1 MDYTQVLNDISS
13 KLSTI
18 ITSLG
23 SIEDLQNLLTSLY
36 TIVVIFFVLIVIR
49 GE

>member
-13 KLSTI
+13 KLSTLI
-18 ITSLG
+18 S
-23 SIEDLQNLLTSLY
+23 LLTDIKNDSITDLL
-36 TIVVIFFVLIVIR
+36 VLLFCIYLVLWIMR

>member
-13 KLSTI
+13 KLS
-18 ITSLG
+18 SL
-23 SIEDLQNLLTSLY
+23 ILLLTDIKNDSLDD
-36 TIVVIFFVLIVIR
+36 FLVLLFAIYLVLWIMR